1 MSSRFS
7 NPRPL
12 PEILLSHL
20 RPIAFLLALLCVFA
34 CINTTA
40 RAQAGAQQTDIASP
54 AIDPGMSQKLF
65 AEIPF
70 EEWEK
75 QGPARQIPWKV
86 TASGSGLSF
95 QQRLAS
101 KIAIELPG
109 SELIRRRQDGNLIL
123 LVQVTDAAGRAY
135 RNFGILELQSLK
147 PELAKSDVI
156 FSWGAY
162 ALPGDY
168 KVSVAL
174 YDKKSGEH
182 DFAQNILHVE
192 RLKNDPLPEAW
203 KDEPSFEYWDPL
215 TDSIDAMF
223 RPDVE
228 GRLHIPVSSAKPLH
242 VEVLADLTPSD
253 YFHGSYD
260 FYHVYLRGALP
271 LFKAFTQ
278 LSVANGSLQAAALD
292 LVQKRV
298 TFAQDDLSDKQVD
311 WKRLKSTLESANGPG
326 VVDVRN
332 VQHGGQNPVFL
343 RDEIVRRMGKAAG
356 SPGPEVF
363 IIVGSPMDSYSFQDL
378 PPLYMAEGR
387 DVRVFYVQYV
397 PTSMQS
403 IYVGAEAP
411 FIMGHRNTARRTV
424 VRRPIYTSSPANV
437 QKMLKPLKVNAF
449 QVSTPEEARKVLAR
463 ILNQIKEESKRP

>member
-1 MSSRFS
+1 MNLRAVPSIPYSRM
-7 NPRPL
+7 RWIAVIAV
-12 PEILLSHL
+12 ILCS
-20 RPIAFLLALLCVFA
+20 LA
-34 CINTTA
+34 TA
-40 RAQAGAQQTDIASP
+40 RAQQADLPSP
-54 AIDPGMSQKLF
+54 AVDQGMSERLF
-65 AEIPF
+65 ADAPF
-70 EEWEK
+70 DQWQK
-75 QGPARQIPWKV
+75 QGPMRQIPWKV
-86 TASGSGLSF
+86 TAAGSGLSF
-95 QQRLAS
+95 HQRLVS

-109 SELIRRRQDGNLIL
+109 SELIQRRQDGRLIL
-123 LVQVTDAAGRAY
+123 LVQVTDNAGHAY

-147 PELAKSDVI
+147 PELAKSDVV

-168 KVSVAL
+168 KVAVAM

-182 DFAQNILHVE
+182 DFAENTLHVD

-215 TDSIDAMF
+215 IDTMDAMF

-228 GRLHIPVSSAKPLH
+228 GRLHMPVTTEKPLH

-260 FYHVYLRGALP
+260 FYHLYLRGALP

-278 LSVANGSLQAAALD
+278 VALTNGSMQAAALD
-292 LVQKRV
+292 LVKQRV
-298 TFAQDDLSDKQVD
+298 TFAQDDVHKKDVD
-311 WKRLKSTLESANGPG
+311 WKKLKLTLESSNGPG

-343 RDEIVRRMGKAAG
+343 RDELVRRMGKAAG
-356 SPGPEVF
+356 SEGPEIF

-378 PPLYMAEGR
+378 PPLYLAEGH
-387 DVRVFYVQYV
+387 DVRVFYIQYV
-397 PTSMQS
+397 PLALHSIALGSDQS
-403 IYVGAEAP
+403 Y
-411 FIMGHRNTARRTV
+411 IMGQHNHQSRIIA
-424 VRRPIYTSSPANV
+424 RRPILASSPANV

-449 QVSTPEEARKVLAR
+449 QVSTPEDARKVMAR
-463 ILNQIKEESKRP
+463 ILDEIKRP